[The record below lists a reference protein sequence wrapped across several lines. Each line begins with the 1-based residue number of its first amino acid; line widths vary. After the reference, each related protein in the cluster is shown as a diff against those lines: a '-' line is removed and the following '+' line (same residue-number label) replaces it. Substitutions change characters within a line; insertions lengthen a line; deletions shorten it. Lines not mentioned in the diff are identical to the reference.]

1 MMIRDIQE
9 RRSQLSS
16 VQEVDASVWPR
27 AVCPVPKYPVVR
39 LRARIRGGVGGGHS
53 EAAGAALPL
62 FLSDKHP
69 ALDAAPNA
77 CVEVLEVDVLLR
89 FWLLI
94 LLQAAPG

>member
-1 MMIRDIQE
+1 ME
-9 RRSQLSS
+9 
-16 VQEVDASVWPR
+16 
-27 AVCPVPKYPVVR
+27 C
-39 LRARIRGGVGGGHS
+39 GGHS

-62 FLSDKHP
+62 FLSDKRP
-69 ALDAAPNA
+69 ALYAAPKA